1 MQRAASMLALL
12 IVLAGGASADD
23 IDHERALELL
33 REGRIRPLSEVVEAV
48 RREVPGELLKV
59 ELELEDGAY
68 VYELKILRPEGR
80 VQEIEADAAT
90 GKILDIEGDD

>member
-1 MQRAASMLALL
+1 MQRAASILVLL

-48 RREVPGELLKV
+48 RREIPGELLKV
-59 ELELEDGAY
+59 ELELEDGVY

-90 GKILDIEGDD
+90 GKILDIEDDD